1 MRFVLATICVFFI
14 CSCSD
19 SIMKKDLTMLYPEK
33 EKPIKHQQ
41 DWQFEFYYNRIEE
54 FKNNPIGFDK
64 IVFLG
69 NSITEAGGD
78 WNKKFNVQNIVNRG
92 ISGDMTEG
100 VLNRIGEIIYYKPIS
115 VFLLIGI
122 NDIFNSDLPDREKIT
137 AEYVSNNILN
147 ISNRII
153 EGSPSTKIFIQTT
166 LPINNEIYKKE
177 KGWFPSHSVPLNTQI
192 NDINK
197 LLKEKCK
204 NTSFKIIDLHSV
216 FTNDKGLLNQAYTT
230 DGVHLNE
237 HGYVAWIDFIKD
249 DIISLN

>member
-1 MRFVLATICVFFI
+1 MRFLFASIWLGFFI
-14 CSCSD
+14 SCSEA
-19 SIMKKDLTMLYPEK
+19 IKKEDLKMLYPDK
-33 EKPIKHQQ
+33 EKPIKFQQ

-54 FKNNPIGFDK
+54 FKVNPIGFNK

-69 NSITEAGGD
+69 NSITEAGAD
-78 WNKKFNVQNIVNRG
+78 WNKRFNVQNIVNRG
-92 ISGDMTEG
+92 ISGDITEG
-100 VLNRIGEIIYYKPIS
+100 VLNRIGEIIYYKPLA

-122 NDIFNSDLPDREKIT
+122 NDIFNSDLPDRDKIT

-166 LPINNEIYKKE
+166 LPINNEIYTKE
-177 KGWFPSHSVPLNTQI
+177 KGWFPNHSVPLNTQI

-204 NTSFKIIDLHSV
+204 KTSFKIIDLHSV

-237 HGYVAWIDFIKD
+237 QGYVAWVDFINET
-249 DIISLN
+249 IISLH